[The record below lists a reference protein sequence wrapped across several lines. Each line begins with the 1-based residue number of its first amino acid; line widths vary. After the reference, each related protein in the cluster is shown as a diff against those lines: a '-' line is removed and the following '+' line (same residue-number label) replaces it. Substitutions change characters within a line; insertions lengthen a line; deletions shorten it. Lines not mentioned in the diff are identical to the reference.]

1 MTVLVVV
8 LLIALLI
15 VLISWGRVP
24 PFAAFIATSLIAAF
38 CFGMPLN
45 DVAKS
50 VERGVGD
57 MLGGLAAIIC
67 LGSMFGRTIGDS
79 GAARSIANAL
89 MGLVGVRFIL
99 IAMALTGLIV
109 GIPLFYSVGFVI
121 MVPLIFSVAART
133 SLPVVYLGIP
143 LLCGLSVAH
152 GFLPPHPSPLAL
164 VKVFGADLGMTLI
177 YGMIVGV
184 VTVMIAGPL
193 LALKLKDIA
202 PRDASQATQP
212 ASDGPQ
218 ENFPGPLNSCFTA
231 LLPVLL
237 IAATTTIAYVPHGSP
252 QLKVLAAF
260 IGQPIVALMI
270 SVIYAT
276 FSLGLARGMSFK
288 TLMQAQGASLHDVSG
303 ILLTLAGAGALKQ
316 VFLDGGVSAQLGAW
330 LQTVPLQ
337 PLVLGWLIAVAI
349 RIALGSATIAGLTAA
364 GIMAPVAAAGDVDP
378 NLMVLAVGAGSLMC
392 SHVNDSGF
400 WLFKEYFNL
409 SLRDTFR
416 SWTLMES
423 LVGVVGLLCVLA
435 LHVMLRTRSV
445 ADAASAK
452 NAISH
457 HERSRGASGSARSRE
472 SCYLSLVQPE
482 QLSRRLF
489 LGRRRSHQQPATL
502 PLMSKRRSA
511 PPMRGARW
519 QSSCKLS
526 SSRCRGLIS
535 KRAAVSAPALR
546 SCCRQ
551 LRLWLMRKGTRWM

>member
-1 MTVLVVV
+1 MGSALVLTVLAVV

-24 PFAAFIATSLIAAF
+24 PFAAFIATALIAAL

-45 DVAKS
+45 AIAPS

-67 LGSMFGRTIGDS
+67 LGAMFGRTIADS

-89 MGLVGVRFIL
+89 ISVVGVRFIL

-133 SLPVVYLGIP
+133 KLPVVYLGIP

-164 VKVFGADLGMTLI
+164 VKIFEANLGLTLI
-177 YGMIVGV
+177 YGMVVGC

-193 LALKLKDIA
+193 LALTMKGIA
-202 PRDASQATQP
+202 PGAAASSAPSFADSGVPEETL
-212 ASDGPQ
+212 
-218 ENFPGPLNSCFTA
+218 PGSFNSCFTA

-237 IAATTTIAYVPHGSP
+237 IAATTTVAYVPHASSE
-252 QLKVLAAF
+252 LRMLAAF
-260 IGQPIVALMI
+260 IGQPTVALML

-276 FSLGLARGMSFK
+276 FSLGVLRGMRFK
-288 TLMQAQGASLHDVSG
+288 TLMQGHGASLQDVAG

-316 VFLDGGVSAQLGAW
+316 VFVDGGVSAQLGEW

-364 GIMAPVAAAGDVDP
+364 GIMAPVVAATGVDS
-378 NLMVLAVGAGSLMC
+378 NLMVLAIGAGSLMC
-392 SHVNDSGF
+392 SHVNDAGF

-416 SWTLMES
+416 SWTVMES
-423 LVGVVGLLCVLA
+423 LAGVVGLLCVLA
-435 LHVMLRTRSV
+435 MNEMLSIR
-445 ADAASAK
+445 
-452 NAISH
+452 
-457 HERSRGASGSARSRE
+457 
-472 SCYLSLVQPE
+472 
-482 QLSRRLF
+482 
-489 LGRRRSHQQPATL
+489 
-502 PLMSKRRSA
+502 
-511 PPMRGARW
+511 
-519 QSSCKLS
+519 
-526 SSRCRGLIS
+526 
-535 KRAAVSAPALR
+535 
-546 SCCRQ
+546 
-551 LRLWLMRKGTRWM
+551 